1 MGFHPGSGIFSNV
14 RNADAIPIG
23 DECGNAYPLR
33 MIRVVHRVN
42 GQADEE
48 DSEAEPCIGLEFDSA
63 DDAHKFYS
71 LYATRVGFRTRTGQL
86 YRSRS
91 NGSVSSRRY
100 VCAKEGFQL
109 NSRTG
114 CPAFIRVHRRDS
126 GKWVIDQVN
135 KEHNH
140 ELGLVDE
147 SQPPV
152 PQQRAP
158 RAKKLSADEVS
169 ERPKLENLDNGLP
182 CRSGVVNIK
191 RVRREPEEP
200 RAGLIFNSADEA
212 YSFYQ
217 MYAETAGF
225 KVRIGQLFRSTK
237 DGSVTSR
244 RFVCSKEGFQHPSR
258 LGCGAFM
265 RIKRQESGN
274 WIVDRLLKD
283 HNHDLQLQ
291 TGTDKKSSND
301 SKKFVD
307 DANLGLDID
316 LDKMDYVGPIRTRE
330 NDIGSDWYQL
340 FLNYFQTRQAEDT
353 GFFYSVELHGACC
366 MSVFWADGRSRFSCS
381 QFGDAVIFD
390 TSYRKGNYVVPFATF
405 VGINHHKQPVLL
417 ACALIANMSEES
429 LTWLFRTWL
438 RAMNGCIP
446 KCFIADQ
453 DETIQQAIAKV
464 FLGSHH
470 RFSMWQFRAK
480 EQEILRSLSDEFKY
494 EYEKCI
500 YQCQT
505 SVDFS
510 TMWSAFVDK
519 YGLKENTWLK
529 EMYENR
535 ERWVPLYLRG
545 KFCAGIPISEGL
557 ESYFG
562 TFLNAQTALV
572 EFVSQYEQGLM
583 QRREEEKKEDF
594 HCYNLQVFLLTKEP
608 VEEQCRK
615 LYTLSVFKIFQSEL
629 LQSYNYLGLKTYE
642 EGNIT
647 RYSVRKCGDEAEK
660 HAVTLC
666 ESNLN
671 VCCSCQMFEFEG
683 ILCRHVL
690 RVFNLLD
697 IREIPS
703 RYILHRWTRNAVY
716 GTICDVE
723 SGVSPQE
730 LKSLITWSLR
740 ETACKY
746 IEAGSKSL
754 VKYKVAYETLREGG
768 KRLRWQR

>member
-1 MGFHPGSGIFSNV
+1 MIV
-14 RNADAIPIG
+14 
-23 DECGNAYPLR
+23 NAYPLG
-33 MIRVVHRVN
+33 MIRADHRVN
-42 GQADEE
+42 GEE
-48 DSEAEPCIGLEFDSA
+48 EAESAVEPCMGLEFDSA
-63 DDAHKFYS
+63 DDARKFYG
-71 LYATRVGFRTRTGQL
+71 LYATRIGFRTRTGQL

-91 NGSVSSRRY
+91 NGSVSSRRF

-114 CPAFIRVHRRDS
+114 CPAFIRVQRRDS
-126 GKWVIDQVN
+126 GKWVIDHIH

-152 PQQRAP
+152 PQQRASK
-158 RAKKLSADEVS
+158 AKKSSAEVF
-169 ERPKLENLDNGLP
+169 ERPKFNLLENIDNGFP
-182 CRSGVVNIK
+182 CPSGAVSIK
-191 RVRREPEEP
+191 RVRREPDEGPVRIEP
-200 RAGLIFNSADEA
+200 HAGLIFHSADEA

-217 MYAETAGF
+217 MYAETTGF
-225 KVRIGQLFRSTK
+225 RIRIGQLFRSK
-237 DGSVTSR
+237 NDGSITSR

-258 LGCGAFM
+258 VGCGAFM
-265 RIKRQESGN
+265 RIKRQESGT

-283 HNHDLQLQ
+283 HNHELEPQ
-291 TGTDKKSSND
+291 TGTNNKSSNG

-307 DANLGLDID
+307 DANLGLDYV
-316 LDKMDYVGPIRTRE
+316 KMDYVGPIRTRE

-340 FLNYFQTRQAEDT
+340 LLDYFQTRQAEDT
-353 GFFYSVELHGACC
+353 GFFYSVELDGACC

-381 QFGDAVIFD
+381 QFGDAIVFD

-417 ACALIANMSEES
+417 ACALIANMSQES

-438 RAMNGCIP
+438 RAMSGCIP
-446 KCFIADQ
+446 KCFVADQ
-453 DETIQQAIAKV
+453 DVAIQQAIAKV
-464 FLGSHH
+464 FPGSHH
-470 RFSMWQFRAK
+470 RFSMWQIRAK
-480 EQEILRSLSDEFKY
+480 EREILRSLSDEFKY

-505 SVDFS
+505 SVDFN
-510 TMWSAFVDK
+510 TMWSAFVNK

-535 ERWVPLYLRG
+535 ESWVPLYLRG
-545 KFCAGIPISEGL
+545 KFCAGIPISESL
-557 ESYFG
+557 ESFFG
-562 TFLNAQTALV
+562 TFLNAQTPLV
-572 EFVSQYEQGLM
+572 EFVSRYEQGLM

-594 HCYNLQVFLLTKEP
+594 NCYNLQVFLQTKEP

-615 LYTLSVFKIFQSEL
+615 LYTLSVFKIFQNEL
-629 LQSYNYLGLKTYE
+629 LQSYNYLGIKTYE
-642 EGNIT
+642 EGTIT
-647 RYSVRKCGDEAEK
+647 RYSVRRCGNESEK

-666 ESNLN
+666 ASNLN

-703 RYILHRWTRNAVY
+703 RYILHRWTRNAEY
-716 GTICDVE
+716 GTIRDVE

-746 IEAGSKSL
+746 IEAGTTSPE
-754 VKYKVAYETLREGG
+754 KYKVAYETLREGG
-768 KRLRWQR
+768 RKLRWQR